1 MKNSH
6 KSYGMVCKD
15 DGFCE
20 IVLPSQKD
28 NVLKVNKYV
37 RPDKTLYIF

>member
-1 MKNSH
+1 MKNKH
-6 KSYGMVCKD
+6 KSYEKICKD
-15 DGFCE
+15 DDFCE

-28 NVLKVNKYV
+28 NVLKFNKYV